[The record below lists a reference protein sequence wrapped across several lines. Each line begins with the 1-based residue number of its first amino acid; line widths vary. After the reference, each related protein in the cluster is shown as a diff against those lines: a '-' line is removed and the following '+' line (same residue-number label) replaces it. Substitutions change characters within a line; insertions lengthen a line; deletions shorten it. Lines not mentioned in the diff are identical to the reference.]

1 MHKKNKIT
9 KEGPDAKADE
19 AYEGSQVEGLRQ
31 QSTLIPFNQCGRIP
45 AAKHT
50 RHLKPGKQA
59 IQELTLSLR
68 PSEVISEK
76 IEEGDTLG
84 FDCFRRRKMLIS
96 NPKSNCSVPH
106 SDSVSYLSLLVLLCY
121 LQSSGEKV
129 EKFQEDPSELRT
141 RVSILC
147 LG

>member
-1 MHKKNKIT
+1 MQNAANIRFDQ
-9 KEGPDAKADE
+9 GRG
-19 AYEGSQVEGLRQ
+19 GS
-31 QSTLIPFNQCGRIP
+31 SIN
-45 AAKHT
+45 
-50 RHLKPGKQA
+50 
-59 IQELTLSLR
+59 
-68 PSEVISEK
+68 
-76 IEEGDTLG
+76 
-84 FDCFRRRKMLIS
+84 CFRRRKMLIS